1 MKKSKTALLVGAS
14 VLTIGGTG
22 LGATVSATSGKNHN
36 SGQSKIDSSWS
47 WYWNQNRDDKF
58 DAELSAAIAQKYS
71 VDKAEAEA
79 LVETVRDNQF
89 NVLND
94 ERQGTIDEALKDET
108 ITQEQYDTIIGHFNK
123 IDAAYDKIDDA
134 AEGSERQELWKD
146 IKMEFAELKKYVDN
160 QDISIDLGLDAKYEH
175 HGHHNHS
182 GDDKKH

>member
-22 LGATVSATSGKNHN
+22 LGATASATNGYTQSSGD
-36 SGQSKIDSSWS
+36 SRVDSSWN
-47 WYWNQNRDDKF
+47 WYWNNERDEKF
-58 DAELSAAIAQKYS
+58 DAELSVAIAQKYS
-71 VDKAEAEA
+71 VDEAEATA

-94 ERQGTIDEALKDET
+94 ERQATLDEALKNET

-134 AEGSERQELWKD
+134 NWSERRDLWKE
-146 IKMEFAELKKYVDN
+146 IKTEFIALKDYMSDE
-160 QDISIDLGLDAKYEH
+160 DISIDLALDMKYERHSH
-175 HGHHNHS
+175 HDRTEKDS
-182 GDDKKH
+182 KQ